1 MLFVSPSDTAR
12 LCFEKDMERQVE
24 MTKHVNELSYLGMT
38 IKKTKSGI
46 TVHQRGYMD
55 NMVTKFKADP
65 NSKTTSPTSSDFTYE
80 ENDDKIDGTKYLGIV
95 MSLMFLARFTRADIL
110 MPVTYLA
117 TKSADPR
124 QRDTTRQSRF

>member
-55 NMVTKFKADP
+55 NMVTKFKADQ
-65 NSKTTSPTSSDFTYE
+65 T
-80 ENDDKIDGTKYLGIV
+80 
-95 MSLMFLARFTRADIL
+95 
-110 MPVTYLA
+110 
-117 TKSADPR
+117 
-124 QRDTTRQSRF
+124 Q